1 MKNRV
6 YIGVDFYGSYC
17 TSLPCHSC
25 KGMFVRGN
33 LWEAL
38 LVNSNPDGQLLKP

>member
-17 TSLPCHSC
+17 TSLPCHSY
-25 KGMFVRGN
+25 KGMCVRGN

-38 LVNSNPDGQLLKP
+38 LVNSNLKEQLLKP